1 MMVTGRFQS
10 DHVTILLP
18 RSQ

>member
-1 MMVTGRFQS
+1 MMDTDRFQS

-18 RSQ
+18 CSQ

>member
-1 MMVTGRFQS
+1 MDTDRFQS

>member
-1 MMVTGRFQS
+1 MVTGRFQS